1 MSALLDQSVIGGLLL
16 HAAVVLSVGIIW
28 PAAHQRLLLP
38 LADSGGTIIR
48 RGRPACPD
56 VPGMPS
62 ACTPQSAAHRGQGR
76 SDRDRRASG
85 SDGAG
90 IGYGGCMKAANRR
103 LTACCIRDGNP
114 DEQPRKSACLDRP
127 YTVPETSISAGW
139 LNVPTQVRS
148 PAPCLAT

>member
-62 ACTPQSAAHRGQGR
+62 ACTRNPPLTVAKGDPTAIDVRVDQTVLESAT
-76 SDRDRRASG
+76 
-85 SDGAG
+85 AG
-90 IGYGGCMKAANRR
+90 
-103 LTACCIRDGNP
+103 
-114 DEQPRKSACLDRP
+114 
-127 YTVPETSISAGW
+127 V
-139 LNVPTQVRS
+139 
-148 PAPCLAT
+148 